1 MNWLQLK
8 VNQLPQK
15 YIDPQYWLA
24 GIGAGL
30 IAINLTLTW
39 RGDNVEVLGNN
50 FMFLGAAG
58 FLIWE
63 KREKLKLESSFPATM
78 LGLALVAIVLI
89 KSSAISGYDVFL
101 RVSPLISGI
110 GLALIAS
117 GFQAWKQYWQ
127 ELTLLIFPVI
137 SPGLLLKVFDV
148 SLITA
153 KFSTFI
159 LWYLNFP
166 VKNNGSYIILP
177 TGVVDVYFGCSGYS
191 SMIQLL
197 GLSVLFLF
205 MFPTTKKQKIYL
217 PILAVTIGFV
227 VNAIRVALMAYLV
240 AYSTD
245 KAFDYWHQGDGSL
258 IFSMIAVAIF
268 GFFCWLFVL
277 REDDKQ
283 NQKQK
288 QGEE

>member
-1 MNWLQLK
+1 MNWLQQK
-8 VNQLPQK
+8 VNQLPQE
-15 YIDPQYWLA
+15 YTDPQYWLA

-30 IAINLTLTW
+30 IAVNLTLTW

-63 KREKLKLESSFPATM
+63 RRDKLKLESSFLAT
-78 LGLALVAIVLI
+78 LFGLAIVAIVLI

-101 RVSPLISGI
+101 RVSPFISGI

-117 GFQAWKQYWQ
+117 GGQAWKQYWQ
-127 ELTLLIFPVI
+127 ELTLLIFPII
-137 SPGLLLKVFDV
+137 SPGLLLRVFDI
-148 SLITA
+148 SPITA
-153 KFSTFI
+153 KFATFI

-166 VKNNGSYIILP
+166 VQNNGSYIILP
-177 TGVVDVYFGCSGYS
+177 TGAVDVYFGCSGYS
-191 SMIQLL
+191 SIIQLL

-217 PILAVTIGFV
+217 PILAVTVGFV

-240 AYSTD
+240 AYSTQQ
-245 KAFDYWHQGDGSL
+245 AFEYWHKGDGSL

-277 REDDKQ
+277 REEDKK
-283 NQKQK
+283 NHH